1 MPSSPQSP
9 DPRAPLEPHPQV
21 PPSSSPAHRTSRSIT
36 TGLLIG
42 VGVAAFI
49 DETVFHQLLHWHHF
63 YDKSTP
69 DVGLMSD
76 GIFHAGGFLAIVT
89 GLFMFA
95 DLQRRH
101 ATSTT
106 RVVGAA
112 FLGWGTFQLY
122 DGLIQHKVFKLHEIR
137 YGVDLLPY
145 DLTWDSAAVLGLV
158 IGVTLLARQRA
169 RDARQTA
176 SR

>member
-1 MPSSPQSP
+1 MPSAPQSPQSP
-9 DPRAPLEPHPQV
+9 PSAAP
-21 PPSSSPAHRTSRSIT
+21 ATGTSRSIA
-36 TGLLIG
+36 TGFLIG

-69 DVGLMSD
+69 DVGLVSD
-76 GIFHAGGFLAIVT
+76 GLFHAGGFLAIVT

-101 ATSTT
+101 ATSVS

-112 FLGWGTFQLY
+112 FLGWGAFQLY
-122 DGLIQHKVFKLHEIR
+122 DGVIQHKVFRLHEIR

-145 DLTWDSAAVLGLV
+145 DLTWDIAAVIGLV
-158 IGVTLLARQRA
+158 IGAALLARQPA
-169 RDARQTA
+169 R